1 MISKSRLG
9 FVLAIVVVFFA
20 GIFLGNF
27 NKQNLPILWP
37 SNNED
42 IVYATINEWD
52 SERFSNV
59 SSLKKISLNADE
71 NTGIFLTYGQSNSA
85 NHGRVNV
92 DYYPNV
98 YQFFLGEVYEYKNP
112 SLGATGVDDSVW
124 GLVGNKLITQ
134 NIYTKV
140 IFANTGWGG
149 MSISQLKEG
158 HYFNFFINTYKDLFN
173 RFGRVDAIL
182 FHQGESDNYPDRVD
196 LYYDN
201 FIKFVRSIE
210 DKGIEVP
217 IYLSQAS
224 YCTSDFPVNEV
235 LTNSQRKLVIDN
247 DIILQGPNTDLL
259 VDTEFRFDQCHFS
272 EKGNEKFAN
281 MWVESIKS
289 NISN

>member
-1 MISKSRLG
+1 
-9 FVLAIVVVFFA
+9 
-20 GIFLGNF
+20 
-27 NKQNLPILWP
+27 
-37 SNNED
+37 
-42 IVYATINEWD
+42 
-52 SERFSNV
+52 
-59 SSLKKISLNADE
+59 
-71 NTGIFLTYGQSNSA
+71 
-85 NHGRVNV
+85 
-92 DYYPNV
+92 
-98 YQFFLGEVYEYKNP
+98 
-112 SLGATGVDDSVW
+112 
-124 GLVGNKLITQ
+124 
-134 NIYTKV
+134 
-140 IFANTGWGG
+140 

-158 HYFNFFINTYKDLFN
+158 HYFDFFINTYKDLFN

-182 FHQGESDNYPDRVD
+182 FHQGESYIYPDRVD

-210 DKGIEVP
+210 DQGIEVP

-224 YCTSDFPVNEV
+224 YCTSAFPVNEV

-259 VDTEFRFDQCHFS
+259 IDTEFRFDQCHFS

>member
-1 MISKSRLG
+1 
-9 FVLAIVVVFFA
+9 
-20 GIFLGNF
+20 
-27 NKQNLPILWP
+27 
-37 SNNED
+37 
-42 IVYATINEWD
+42 
-52 SERFSNV
+52 
-59 SSLKKISLNADE
+59 
-71 NTGIFLTYGQSNSA
+71 
-85 NHGRVNV
+85 
-92 DYYPNV
+92 
-98 YQFFLGEVYEYKNP
+98 
-112 SLGATGVDDSVW
+112 
-124 GLVGNKLITQ
+124 
-134 NIYTKV
+134 
-140 IFANTGWGG
+140 

-158 HYFNFFINTYKDLFN
+158 HYFDFFINTYKDLFN

-224 YCTSDFPVNEV
+224 YCTSAFPVNEV

-259 VDTEFRFDQCHFS
+259 IDTEFKFDQCHFS